1 MKTYAETLVKMAEA
15 ELYQKEAKKKV
26 QVGMVAPEFKLKD
39 LNGKDVSLTDFR
51 GKYVVLDFWGSWCV
65 WCIKGFPDMKK
76 SYEKHKV
83 KIEFISIAC
92 RDSDAKWRTAVKENA
107 LPWVQLF
114 NDGKDID
121 VAALYAVNGYPT
133 KCIIDPEGKIVRIFS
148 GESAEFYTYLDDL
161 LK

>member
-1 MKTYAETLVKMAEA
+1 M
-15 ELYQKEAKKKV
+15 
-26 QVGMVAPEFKLKD
+26 
-39 LNGKDVSLTDFR
+39 
-51 GKYVVLDFWGSWCV
+51 
-65 WCIKGFPDMKK
+65 
-76 SYEKHKV
+76 
-83 KIEFISIAC
+83 
-92 RDSDAKWRTAVKENA
+92 
-107 LPWVQLF
+107 PWVQLF

>member
-1 MKTYAETLVKMAEA
+1 MLVGI
-15 ELYQKEAKKKV
+15 L
-26 QVGMVAPEFKLKD
+26 
-39 LNGKDVSLTDFR
+39 
-51 GKYVVLDFWGSWCV
+51 
-65 WCIKGFPDMKK
+65 
-76 SYEKHKV
+76 
-83 KIEFISIAC
+83 
-92 RDSDAKWRTAVKENA
+92 KENA